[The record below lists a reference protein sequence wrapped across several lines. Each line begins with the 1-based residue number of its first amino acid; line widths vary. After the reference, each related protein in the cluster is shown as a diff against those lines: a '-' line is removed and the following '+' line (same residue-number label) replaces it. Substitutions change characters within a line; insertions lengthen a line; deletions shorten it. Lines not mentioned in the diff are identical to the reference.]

1 MNLYISHRK
10 KQTTSK
16 MQISSSKLYKPT
28 FIVREIT
35 ISTKD
40 CKLMKSLLK
49 LFNPKAYP
57 TGCRY

>member
-1 MNLYISHRK
+1 
-10 KQTTSK
+10 
-16 MQISSSKLYKPT
+16 MQISSSKLYKLT
-28 FIVREIT
+28 FIVCEIT

-40 CKLMKSLLK
+40 CKLTESLVK